1 MIQNPELRAGMFVLS
16 IDGQKLGRIA
26 RIGDDGFDVV
36 RGGRDARGFHA
47 SFDELCSQLKAEVFL
62 LRRYRDYLP
71 LYEPWTGPAPQPH
84 VRVGGAGRR
93 FHLFR
98 RAEARW

>member
-1 MIQNPELRAGMFVLS
+1 MNEDLDLRAGMFVLS

-26 RIGDDGFDVV
+26 HIDDEGFDVV
-36 RGGRDARGFHA
+36 RGARRPQGFHV
-47 SFDELCSQLKAEVFL
+47 SFDEVASKLKAEVFL

-71 LYEPWTGPAPQPH
+71 LYEKRNEPAPQPH
-84 VRVGGAGRR
+84 VGGGALGKR